1 MKKPLLGT
9 IGVVGACAACCAIP
23 LAVPLLGGASL
34 ATALAAVEWNL
45 WRLGTELA
53 IVLLVVGTGLLAWT
67 WRRRAAARRAGACA
81 TAETAAGPAC
91 SVGPAGGGC
100 GCGSSGARA
109 LTPAL
114 SQREREFSSTC
125 RADF

>member
-34 ATALAAVEWNL
+34 ATAFAAVEWNL

-67 WRRRAAARRAGACA
+67 WRRRAAARRAGACPGPQ
-81 TAETAAGPAC
+81 AADGPAC
-91 SVGPAGGGC
+91 SVEAGSGAC
-100 GCGSSGARA
+100 GCASSGDATRTPGAGA
-109 LTPAL
+109 LRDPA
-114 SQREREFSSTC
+114 
-125 RADF
+125 